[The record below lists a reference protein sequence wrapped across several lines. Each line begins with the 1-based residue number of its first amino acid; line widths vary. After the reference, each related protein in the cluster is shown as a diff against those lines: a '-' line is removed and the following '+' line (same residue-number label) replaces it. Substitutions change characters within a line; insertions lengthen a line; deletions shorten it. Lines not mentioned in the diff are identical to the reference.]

1 MAAPCFQKTSRKE
14 ASFKSGGVV
23 KALHTTA
30 SRRPCSSF
38 TLSIS
43 LATSSSLDTSIATAT
58 PDPFPG
64 RASISSAVLST
75 VESALSAPRS
85 RSVETPVAR
94 DDRPATYTVI
104 PAKPSSSAIPFPIP
118 RDAPVMMA
126 TLPVRSGGEYVSA
139 IVEDEAKDMTRE
151 LFVEDAVVGW
161 AACCGD
167 TCNIRS
173 TCCDRPAS
181 LLDLLVTILL
191 LPIPKECT
199 CCCCRAARRRKIIG
213 NTHIRVPVRGY
224 RLYGRQNKIGLA
236 AGRPLATLWPRSI
249 NL

>member
-1 MAAPCFQKTSRKE
+1 
-14 ASFKSGGVV
+14 
-23 KALHTTA
+23 
-30 SRRPCSSF
+30 
-38 TLSIS
+38 
-43 LATSSSLDTSIATAT
+43 
-58 PDPFPG
+58 
-64 RASISSAVLST
+64 
-75 VESALSAPRS
+75 
-85 RSVETPVAR
+85 
-94 DDRPATYTVI
+94 
-104 PAKPSSSAIPFPIP
+104 
-118 RDAPVMMA
+118 MMA

-224 RLYGRQNKIGLA
+224 RLYGKQNKRGL
-236 AGRPLATLWPRSI
+236 AGRPLATLASVDQSLSSRSQSI
-249 NL
+249 EDTCTVDLYSRPLCSYHQQEEQVSQVSDGEEH